1 MIEIHLLEV
10 LDAFAK
16 EGTLSKAAEVLLT
29 SQPALTRSMKKLED
43 ELGVSLF
50 NRTKNH
56 MSLNET
62 GKVAAEYAQHV
73 LREDRLFEERVK
85 AYDLSLRTLSIG
97 YCAPIPQTIMT
108 PIINNLFAGMT
119 ISADMKEDSS
129 FIPKLYD
136 HSYQLAVT
144 HEEPQDQ
151 NLYCK
156 KCGHEELYISVKP
169 SDPLSFYPEVHLSDL
184 DGKSVLL
191 LSNIGFW
198 MELVHKQ
205 TPNAHYLIQID
216 NSSFVEL
223 LNHSDYPCFSSSYYL
238 RRNEVNEGRIN
249 IPIADASSKTDYYLV
264 CLKSQYK
271 KFKKLFDAVTDK
283 TIT

>member
-16 EGTLSKAAEVLLT
+16 EGTLSKAAETLLT

-62 GKVAAEYAQHV
+62 GKVAAEYAAHV

-97 YCAPIPQTIMT
+97 YCAPVPQMIMT

-119 ISADMKEDSS
+119 ISADMKEDSA
-129 FIPKLYD
+129 FIKKLYD
-136 HSYQLAVT
+136 HSYQLAVI
-144 HEEPQDQ
+144 HENPHDEH
-151 NLYCK
+151 LYVK

-184 DGKSVLL
+184 DGKSILL

-198 MELVHKQ
+198 MNRVHEE
-205 TPNAHYLIQID
+205 TPRAHYLVQID
-216 NSSFVEL
+216 SSSFVEL

-238 RRNEVNEGRIN
+238 SRNEINEGRIN
-249 IPIADASSKTDYYLV
+249 IPIADKLSKTDYYLV
-264 CLKSQYK
+264 CLKSQYR
-271 KFKKLFDAVTDK
+271 KFKKLFDAINEKTVT
-283 TIT
+283 

>member
-16 EGTLSKAAEVLLT
+16 EGTLSKAAETLLT

-62 GKVAAEYAQHV
+62 GKVAAEYAAHV

-97 YCAPIPQTIMT
+97 YCAPVPQTIMT

-119 ISADMKEDSS
+119 ISADMKEDSA
-129 FIPKLYD
+129 FIQKLYD
-136 HSYQLAVT
+136 HSYQLAVI
-144 HEEPQDQ
+144 HEAPHDDH
-151 NLYCK
+151 LYVK

-184 DGKSVLL
+184 DGKSILL

-198 MELVHKQ
+198 MNRVHEE
-205 TPNAHYLIQID
+205 TPRAHYLVQID
-216 NSSFVEL
+216 SSSFVEL

-238 RRNEVNEGRIN
+238 SRNEINEGRIN
-249 IPIADASSKTDYYLV
+249 IPIADKLSKTDYYLV

-271 KFKKLFDAVTDK
+271 KFKKLFDAINEK

>member
-119 ISADMKEDSS
+119 ISADMKDDSS
-129 FIPKLYD
+129 FIQKLYD
-136 HSYQLAVT
+136 HTYQLAVT
-144 HEEPQDQ
+144 HEQPQDK
-151 NLYCK
+151 NLYFK
-156 KCGHEELYISVKP
+156 KCGHEELFISVKP

-191 LSNIGFW
+191 LANIGFW
-198 MELVHKQ
+198 MELVHEQ
-205 TPNAHYLIQID
+205 TPSAHYLIQID
-216 NSSFVEL
+216 NSSFMEL

-249 IPIADASSKTDYYLV
+249 IPIADPLSKTDYYLV

-271 KFKKLFDAVTDK
+271 KFKKLFDSINEK